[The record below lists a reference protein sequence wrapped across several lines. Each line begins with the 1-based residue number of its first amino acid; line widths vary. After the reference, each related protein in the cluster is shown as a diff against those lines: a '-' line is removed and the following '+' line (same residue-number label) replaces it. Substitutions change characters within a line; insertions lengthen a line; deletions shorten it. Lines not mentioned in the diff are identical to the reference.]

1 MTALPP
7 VPAPVRPPLRS
18 NAWVALLGAAL
29 AACTGTDLGS
39 VEVVPA
45 ARTLGAGERA
55 AFVVSVS
62 NGTDPAVR
70 WSVDE
75 AGGGTVDPSGFYTA
89 PQTAGQYH
97 LRATLAG
104 GASAAAVITVV
115 ALLPQILS
123 LGASPAAVPLGW
135 SSALSW
141 RTSNADRVTLDQG
154 LGEVASSGQRAL
166 TPQATTTY
174 TLTAFRGTKS
184 VTATAVL
191 AVDPPQPPRIDR
203 FTATPAA
210 VLPGSASTL
219 TWSVAGADAI
229 SIDQGVGPL
238 TGAASSLAV
247 QPAAAAVFTLTAS
260 NSQGSVSA
268 TAQVTVLPPPPPQIA
283 AFTATPAGIHAGD
296 SSALAWSVT
305 GARSLSISPGVGD
318 VTGKQR
324 VSVSPLETTAY
335 TLTATNDAGASTA
348 VALVTL
354 LRQAPVIAAFAATP
368 GAISAGDTAV
378 LAWSVTGAQTITLD
392 HGLGDVTL
400 SQQQVVKPAA
410 DTTWRLTATSPD
422 GVATAEATVT
432 VSLLP
437 RPEILRFSTLPTTI
451 GPGQG
456 TTLSWG
462 VSGATKLVLDPGGTD
477 VSAKTG
483 ITLAPAQSTIYTL
496 TASGAGGHSSVSVP
510 VTVLPNGGATP
521 TFTADPAVITAG
533 ESTTLRWNA
542 PGATGLTLD
551 QGVGAVTGAALT
563 LRPTAST
570 TYLLTIRYATG
581 ALTLPATVTVNP
593 AKPPP
598 WVWGFAADVAQ
609 VRAGRS
615 TTLRWAVGNA
625 GAVSI
630 DHGIGAV
637 TPSGSVVVTPA
648 EDTTYTLSAIGGAT
662 TVTAAA
668 ALSVDAAAALAPA
681 DPGAAEITV
690 AVDTGAAVRPI
701 SPLIYGYNAAF
712 PGGDTSAFPAT
723 NLRLGGNRW
732 VAYNWETNAS
742 SAGIDYQYVL
752 DGYLGGQ
759 QRAAGAYAQT
769 LKTCQ
774 DRSSARSGCATLVTI
789 PNQGWVAA
797 DKGGASE
804 PTAPQLG
811 RFNPTVPRKGSAL
824 SPQPD
829 TSDRVVYQDELVA
842 ALAAQAPLAA
852 TDPRR
857 PILFAL
863 GNEPDLDFIIHR
875 ELAHEAPTYAA
886 LIARTVGSSAALKDL
901 RPDATVLAPV
911 VSGWHGMIN
920 LQEAPDAGGR
930 NFVDAFL
937 QGLAEASN
945 AQGRRL
951 LDVLDLH
958 YFSDVWCDG
967 QRINEPG
974 PAANSPCT
982 AAVRVQATRSLW
994 DPAYVETSWITT
1006 GNSATQTNGAPIRL
1020 LPRLQAKIAESFPGT
1035 RLGISEYRFGGGGH
1049 ISGAIAQADALGIF
1063 GGQGVWQASYYPS
1076 AASEPYVAGG
1086 FRAFRDYDGAGH
1098 DFGDTS
1104 VAATSSA
1111 LALVSAY
1118 ASFDAGRPERLVLV
1132 LINRDLAD
1140 HAVRLLIN
1148 HTSALRTLTGW
1159 QIAEP
1164 VSFDGDAV
1172 VPVALPKVTLV
1183 KPNAARLVLPSTSV
1197 TTYQLTP

>member
-219 TWSVAGADAI
+219 TWSV
-229 SIDQGVGPL
+229 
-238 TGAASSLAV
+238 
-247 QPAAAAVFTLTAS
+247 
-260 NSQGSVSA
+260 
-268 TAQVTVLPPPPPQIA
+268 
-283 AFTATPAGIHAGD
+283 
-296 SSALAWSVT
+296 
-305 GARSLSISPGVGD
+305 
-318 VTGKQR
+318 
-324 VSVSPLETTAY
+324 
-335 TLTATNDAGASTA
+335 AGASTA